1 MPSIHVVAAI
11 TPPLIAGTAPT
22 SALTGHGGGVGC
34 GVMKAALILFGI
46 GILLF
51 LVMAWFLKT
60 SEETSETKDIIDD
73 EPTEDEAV
81 RLLRQIEKN
90 TSATHFWT
98 RVTGIPVLLGM
109 IAGFLVALEKCN

>member
-1 MPSIHVVAAI
+1 MSDTSQFIVAIVVLIGLLWLVFGGMAAI
-11 TPPLIAGTAPT
+11 KEGSTPD
-22 SALTGHGGGVGC
+22 
-34 GVMKAALILFGI
+34 
-46 GILLF
+46 
-51 LVMAWFLKT
+51 
-60 SEETSETKDIIDD
+60 KDT

>member
-1 MPSIHVVAAI
+1 MTTATIIFSVLVVVGFFFWAAYRIDESQDTEAGREARERLESLERARKHAEPPPS
-11 TPPLIAGTAPT
+11 TNRREDSSG
-22 SALTGHGGGVGC
+22 
-34 GVMKAALILFGI
+34 
-46 GILLF
+46 
-51 LVMAWFLKT
+51 
-60 SEETSETKDIIDD
+60 D
-73 EPTEDEAV
+73 ESI